1 MKRRTTIELDEDLL
15 NRAQKALG
23 IKTTRGTVEQA
34 LRLAADA
41 AEDAQRATT
50 ERQVSLLGRL
60 GEMVEVEVLKSDEMW
75 R

>member
-1 MKRRTTIELDEDLL
+1 ML

-34 LRLAADA
+34 LRFAADA
-41 AEDAQRATT
+41 AEDAQKATT
-50 ERQVSLLGRL
+50 ERQVRLLGRL